1 MSKPLVVIIPH
12 QLGQAGARRRL
23 ETGIGALKEKFG
35 DKITSIDE
43 RWSGDH
49 LDIDVRALGQAI
61 AAGIDVG
68 ENQVRVVVQLPWL
81 LAMVA
86 EKAKGLIQRE
96 GSRLLIEKKK

>member
-1 MSKPLVVIIPH
+1 MTKPLEVVIPH
-12 QLGQAGARRRL
+12 QLGLQEAKRRL
-23 ETGIGALKEKFG
+23 KTGFGDLKTRFG
-35 DKITSIDE
+35 DKLTSVDD

-68 ENQVRVVVQLPWL
+68 ENQVRVVVELPWL

-86 EKAKGLIQRE
+86 EKAKGLIERE
-96 GSRLLIEKKK
+96 GSRLLIEKK